1 MMCTADPFKIKY
13 DLSIQM
19 GHLGRQTPTTFVALG
34 PNVKF

>member
-1 MMCTADPFKIKY
+1 MCTADPVKIKY

-19 GHLGRQTPTTFVALG
+19 GHLGRKTLTAFVALG